1 MNPFFQD
8 AKDFAGD
15 DCVLVTGYDGRNRC
29 ALNFGSCLDLFSNH
43 AAYFVL
49 RASVACCE
57 PKHPKSDDILSV
69 ETKLNSLEG
78 QREPWIKQKSTR
90 CCEGWISTI
99 ILLRVQDKTT

>member
-1 MNPFFQD
+1 VNPFRD

-29 ALNFGSCLDLFSNH
+29 ALNLGSCLDLFSNH
-43 AAYFVL
+43 AADFVL

-69 ETKLNSLEG
+69 ETKLDSLEG
-78 QREPWIKQKSTR
+78 QREPEIKQKSTC

-99 ILLRVQDKTT
+99 ILLRVQGK